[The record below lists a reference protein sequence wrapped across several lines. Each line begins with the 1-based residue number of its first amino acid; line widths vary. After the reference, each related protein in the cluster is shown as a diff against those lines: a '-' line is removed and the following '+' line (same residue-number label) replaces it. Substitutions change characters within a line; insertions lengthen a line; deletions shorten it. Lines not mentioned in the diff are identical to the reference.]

1 MTGRFIPLLVGLTMI
16 ARPAE
21 AQDGPLKI
29 GYVNSQEILAEDPAA
44 RQAQEQLNQELEAIQ
59 GEVEQMGQE
68 LEQMMQQYEAQAL
81 TMSPQVK
88 EQRQQ
93 EILTQRQEYDGRVA
107 ELEQQA
113 GRRQQEIV
121 QPVMDRINQII
132 EAIRVEGDYTLI
144 FDVAA
149 GSILAADASLDLT
162 PEVLRRLR
170 AAPAPVPA
178 GPGG

>member
-1 MTGRFIPLLVGLTMI
+1 MTGRFILLLVGLTMI

-21 AQDGPLKI
+21 AQEGALKV

-44 RQAQEQLNQELEAIQ
+44 RQAQEQLNQELESIREQ
-59 GEVEQMGQE
+59 VEQMGQE
-68 LEQMMQQYEAQAL
+68 LEGMMQQYEAQQL

-93 EILTQRQEYDGRVA
+93 EILTQRQEYEGRVGA
-107 ELEQQA
+107 LEQQA
-113 GRRQQEIV
+113 GQRQQEIV

-132 EAIRVEGDYTLI
+132 ESIRVEGDYALI

-149 GSILAADASLDLT
+149 GSILAADGSLDLT

-170 AAPAPVPA
+170 TAPAPSPA
-178 GPGG
+178 VPGG